1 LTAAGHDRKGRMTVK
16 EIGIILHARLA
27 QSTSVAQLVA

>member
-1 LTAAGHDRKGRMTVK
+1 MTVK